1 MRIRDWSSDVCSS
14 DPATA
19 GRRFRRRDSLT
30 CSATSVRCGKQ
41 PGTASGTSPDPQV
54 LLWERQW
61 PRCSSRK
68 AIAAMAAPT
77 GLLSGGSPRE
87 ANVGWVERS
96 DTHRPRSDLPMG
108 IAFASH
114 HPAAFSREMTYQ
126 TRKSLGKGK
135 SGEE

>member
-1 MRIRDWSSDVCSS
+1 MLLPPPRSTRTDTLSPDTTLVR
-14 DPATA
+14 T
-19 GRRFRRRDSLT
+19 
-30 CSATSVRCGKQ
+30 SAPSVRCGKQ
-41 PGTASGTSPDPQV
+41 PGTASGTGPDPQV

-96 DTHRPRSDLPMG
+96 DTHRPRSDLQMS
-108 IAFASH
+108 IAFGST
-114 HPAAFSREMTYQ
+114 HPADLSRAMTAV
-126 TRKSLGKGK
+126 KSVVSGQRGSVGVDLGGR
-135 SGEE
+135 G